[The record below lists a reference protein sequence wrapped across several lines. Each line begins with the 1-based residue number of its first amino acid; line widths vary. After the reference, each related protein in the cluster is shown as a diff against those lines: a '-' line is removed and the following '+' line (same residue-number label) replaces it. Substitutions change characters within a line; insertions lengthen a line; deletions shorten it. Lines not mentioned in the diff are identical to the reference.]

1 MIGACCLVFLAGCG
15 SKTTTGSDAVQGPVY
30 PVTCIGILPAAT
42 GADREGKLSP
52 QQQKALAQG
61 VKVMDRILA
70 QELGGREKI
79 VFVSREH
86 IAGLQATGG
95 ERPLEVARL
104 IGKRV
109 NCNAI
114 LETTVWRYSDRIGSR
129 YSAEEPASVAFDFR
143 LIGTDDGSILLS
155 VKFDEVQRSVMEN
168 LYNWS
173 KARTRGFTW
182 ITADELMLEGV
193 REKLLETPY
202 FRQALKNAGLDG
214 AFDQADEQV

>member
-15 SKTTTGSDAVQGPVY
+15 SKTTERSYVVQSPAY
-30 PVTCIGILPAAT
+30 PVTCIGILPTVT
-42 GADREGKLSP
+42 GTDRERKVSP
-52 QQQKALAQG
+52 EQQKALAKG
-61 VKVMDRILA
+61 VKVMNGILA
-70 QELGGREKI
+70 QELGGWEKI
-79 VFVSREH
+79 VFVTPEQ
-86 IAGLQATGG
+86 IAGLQATSA
-95 ERPLEVARL
+95 ERPLEVAR
-104 IGKRV
+104 IVGERI

-114 LETTVWRYSDRIGSR
+114 LETTVWRYSERVGTR

-143 LIGTDDGSILLS
+143 LIGTDNGSVLLS

-182 ITADELMLEGV
+182 ITADELVLEGV

-202 FRQALKNAGLDG
+202 FKQVMKNARLDST
-214 AFDQADEQV
+214 FDNADKKV